1 MNLQEYDKL
10 VTIREVGQHHST
22 EEACEQWSISAAE
35 WVEGRVLTKRNT
47 HE

>member
-1 MNLQEYDKL
+1 MNLKEYDKL
-10 VTIREVGQHHST
+10 VTLREVGQHHNT
-22 EEACEQWSISAAE
+22 EEACEQCRISAVE

>member
-1 MNLQEYDKL
+1 MNLKEYDKL
-10 VTIREVGQHHST
+10 VTFREVGQHHST
-22 EEACEQWSISAAE
+22 EEAYEQCLITAAE